1 MFDFSK
7 TEKLLVFSL
16 ANLAIIS
23 KYKVKFNKNEIL
35 FSADRIVTKFLKDV
49 DFKILK
55 ADNKIDSPVIENA
68 TILFYN
74 IPDESLDKLKSM
86 FLNNVT
92 VLESNS
98 EGEVFLNENNNSKI
112 YINGFLVATE
122 KNFLFSYNIKKPTK
136 TIIKKIE
143 KLELPFKRTAYV
155 HKIKTIL
162 LNCEKA
168 EIAMYLA
175 KDLEK
180 LDGGQAHDE
189 INWKDVQLHAVKL
202 LNALN
207 KYLFITKSDYVKY
220 YYLIDTAIESGY
232 KPVYIS
238 QNIKD
243 IVESEKDFLGKN
255 INTINVFLEKYSKN
269 FEFAYIN
276 KDQLT
281 DVERENLKIVEK
293 LLKDLA
299 VELEIKIST
308 NMLETKNKKYHVKN
322 RILILKKEILSNIDL
337 TLENAI
343 EGIGRILY
351 PKVDA
356 NRAILNLF
364 VKFLKD
370 KQNKFTHVS
379 KINQKES
386 IINKFLNKFKKKD
399 GERNVR

>member
-7 TEKLLVFSL
+7 TEKSLVFSL

-23 KYKVKFNKNEIL
+23 KYKIKFNKNEIL

-92 VLESNS
+92 VLESNN

-281 DVERENLKIVEK
+281 DVEKENLKIVEN

-322 RILILKKEILSNIDL
+322 RTLVLKKEILSNIDT

-351 PKVDA
+351 PEVDA

-399 GERNVR
+399 GEKDVR

>member
-7 TEKLLVFSL
+7 TEKSLVFSL

-23 KYKVKFNKNEIL
+23 KYKIKFNKNEIL

-92 VLESNS
+92 VLESNN

-281 DVERENLKIVEK
+281 DVEKENLKIVEN

-322 RILILKKEILSNIDL
+322 RTLVLKKEILSNIDI

-351 PKVDA
+351 PEVDA

-399 GERNVR
+399 GEKDVR